1 MTLSDTKNELNEI
14 KYEQKLEFDQLE
26 REICLLEAK
35 CIEKEQEIDFLE
47 TKSIRQYEQLVQ
59 AMESI
64 KIIKEKVKVYLS
76 AFVKQ
81 NSV

>member
-1 MTLSDTKNELNEI
+1 MTLSDTKNELDEI

-26 REICLLEAK
+26 REIGLLEAK
-35 CIEKEQEIDFLE
+35 CIEREQEIDFLE

-64 KIIKEKVKVYLS
+64 KIIKEKVKVYLYG
-76 AFVKQ
+76 FVKL